1 MKQLFCI
8 GNYSSKGIFCLN
20 FNRGIF
26 EPFSTFS
33 NFPNCSYLIKN
44 QNLLYH
50 IVEVS
55 EDKYYDGGTVA
66 AYHIESP
73 SFTLL
78 NHRFTYG
85 KSPCHLTVDSSKNI
99 LYVANYEDGSFSA
112 FQICPDGSI
121 GSKLYFKKFE
131 KDISHVHYV
140 TLSQDNHYLFVID
153 LGSNKI
159 HAYSTNTNPSFNL
172 HLCDTFSF
180 PDNCQPRH
188 LVLDLENRI
197 HVITEAS
204 CEIYTLS
211 FKENKFSFLFK
222 TSLFPN
228 SLKKEDGDTGCAIK
242 INKNHDFLYTSLRG
256 KNLIC
261 VFEILENKLN
271 LIQSISCS
279 GSMPRDIS
287 FDKTENYLI
296 CANQSSDNL
305 TVFSVSPSSGKLTF
319 ENTYS
324 IEKPSCILPL

>member
-20 FNRGIF
+20 FNQGIF
-26 EPFSTFS
+26 EPLSSFSDFS
-33 NFPNCSYLIKN
+33 NCSYLIKN

-50 IVEVS
+50 VVEVS
-55 EDKYYDGGTVA
+55 KDKSYDGGTVA
-66 AYHIESP
+66 SYHIENE

-78 NHRFTYG
+78 NHGFTYG
-85 KSPCHLTVDSSKNI
+85 KSPCHLAIDSSRNI

-112 FQICPDGSI
+112 FQISSDGKISD
-121 GSKLYFKKFE
+121 KLYFEKFE
-131 KDISHVHYV
+131 KNISHIHYV
-140 TLSQDNHYLFVID
+140 ALSQDNHYLFVID
-153 LGSNKI
+153 LGTNKI
-159 HAYSTNTNPSFNL
+159 HAYSIGTNPSSFL
-172 HLCDTFSF
+172 QLCDTFSF
-180 PDNCQPRH
+180 PNGSQPRH

-211 FKENKFSFLFK
+211 FKENKFTFHFK
-222 TSLFPN
+222 TSLFPS
-228 SLKKEDGDTGCAIK
+228 SLKKEEGDTGCAIK
-242 INKNHDFLYTSLRG
+242 INKTHDFLYTSLRG

-261 VFEILENKLN
+261 VFKISENRLN
-271 LIQSISCS
+271 LIQTMSCY

-296 CANQSSDNL
+296 CANQASDNL
-305 TVFSVSPSSGKLTF
+305 ATFSVSSITGKLNF
-319 ENTYS
+319 ENTFF